1 MGSDRLTP
9 VCGGLSSGI
18 AFFGKIRLITGVAAF
33 LALAAALLC
42 GPSPVAAAPVQPD
55 PSTPIVLV
63 MMDELPTASLMNS
76 GGSIDRRRFP
86 NLAAFASTS
95 TWYRDNVAAGDFTG
109 WAIPPILT
117 GRLGN
122 KYLLPTNAAQPDNIF
137 NLLGADHRLHVL
149 EELTEICSKS
159 MCPDGHQGEVTDQIE
174 ADEFVKEK
182 FHLVDPA
189 VIRKFTK
196 TMPAGPRSVSIIHML
211 LPHQPTRFT
220 PEGTS
225 YPGGP
230 LGFTMSS
237 NNDIW
242 SIDDA
247 GVSLVQQRHLLQ
259 AGYAD
264 RMVGRILDKVVSNGD
279 WKKAMVIVTADHG
292 ANFDPDGFRR
302 NADER
307 DIGAILNP
315 PLFIKYPGQSTGE
328 VSEAPTQAIDILPT
342 IAKQLGIDDLFPVD
356 GLPIDELPADRLYTV
371 TKDYMQQIQVTPDQ
385 VRRQR
390 AVVLATMERRFGTG
404 GLWTLGPRPELLGMR
419 PGKRS
424 LLAGAKVSID
434 KPSRLEK
441 VRPSSGRVPSLVSGV
456 VNGVGGNQEVA
467 VALNGRIVA
476 TTRTFIYEGAMRFGA
491 MIRPSFYRAGANRV
505 TVYRAGQG
513 RNLRT
518 VRGTATSR

>member
-1 MGSDRLTP
+1 MG
-9 VCGGLSSGI
+9 
-18 AFFGKIRLITGVAAF
+18 AAAF
-33 LALAAALLC
+33 LTLVAALLG
-42 GPSPVAAAPVQPD
+42 GPSPAAAAPVQPD

-86 NLAAFASTS
+86 NLADFASTS

-122 KYLLPTNAAQPDNIF
+122 KYLLPTNAAQSDNIF
-137 NLLGADHRLHVL
+137 NLLGGDHRLHVL
-149 EELTEICSKS
+149 EELTEICSKAL
-159 MCPDGHQGEVTDQIE
+159 CPDGHQGEVTDQIE
-174 ADEFVKEK
+174 ADEFVKQK

-189 VIRKFTK
+189 VIRKFTN
-196 TMPAGPRSVSIIHML
+196 TMPAGPGSVSVIHML

-220 PEGTS
+220 PDGST

-237 NNDIW
+237 SNDIW
-242 SIDDA
+242 TIDDA
-247 GVSLVQQRHLLQ
+247 GLSLVQQRHLIQ

-264 RMVGRILDKVVSNGD
+264 RMVGRILDKVRSNGD
-279 WKKAMVIVTADHG
+279 WKEAMVIVTADHG

-302 NADER
+302 SADER
-307 DIGAILNP
+307 DVGAILNP
-315 PLFIKYPGQSTGE
+315 PLLIKYPGQTDGQ
-328 VSEAPTQAIDILPT
+328 VSAAPTQAIDILPT

-356 GLPIDELPADRLYTV
+356 GMPIDELPADREYTV
-371 TKDYMQQIQVTPDQ
+371 TKDYMNQIVVTPEQ

-390 AVVLATMERRFGTG
+390 AAVINVMERRFGTG

-424 LLAGAKVSID
+424 PLAGAKVTID
-434 KPSRLEK
+434 KASRLEQVK
-441 VRPSSGRVPSLVSGV
+441 PASGRVPSLVSGV
-456 VNGVGGNQEVA
+456 VSGVGGNQEMA

-476 TTRTFIYEGAMRFGA
+476 TTRTFAYEGAMRFGA
-491 MIRPSFYRAGANRV
+491 MIRPSAFRRGANRV
-505 TVYRAGQG
+505 TVYRAGTG
-513 RNLRT
+513 RVLRT
-518 VRGTATSR
+518 VRGTATSP